1 VCEAEEAIADVGE
14 DVAVDDGDRAKGLPR
29 RHVEDVGLVVAIV
42 LRFSETSKV
51 LGAPQM
57 AWLALPWRQR
67 KEGSLKLS
75 RHSLE
80 TPLDRTT
87 SSVGSLSGISYII
100 SLGISLLSG
109 SGAAMVRR
117 DEGNGNSIVVTADRV
132 RALYYLRFKE

>member
-29 RHVEDVGLVVAIV
+29 RHVEEVGLVVAIV

-57 AWLALPWRQR
+57 AWLALPWRIR

-87 SSVGSLSGISYII
+87 SSVGSLSRI
-100 SLGISLLSG
+100 G
-109 SGAAMVRR
+109 SV
-117 DEGNGNSIVVTADRV
+117 
-132 RALYYLRFKE
+132 